1 MMQKMNFVQRAQLIG
16 AKRLNWSRIE
26 KAIQSLGH
34 CVCLCVRDLND
45 KELLESFNALK
56 VQLYRT
62 SFSTDNATDNSI
74 EYIKWLGKA
83 SQHVFLRTPAPLF
96 EKFDPILDD
105 DGHIA
110 PFGGQLSYI
119 SDLIKSG
126 KRRRTALSY
135 EQARQLAQI
144 GNVPRA
150 LPYPSNVQ
158 VKRSIQKTL
167 EVTQTEF
174 KANPEVLEKYRQAL
188 GTIID
193 DYGYESR
200 TSRIHVSLVNKGKF
214 DIPASQG
221 GGSKLLVMKTRQYTD
236 KVLTPEILDE
246 LDGKY
251 DQFGKFLINPATAA
265 LARRFLGYE
274 TIQNAKVYSVI
285 PTLGDIL
292 YVEPHIIEKLWEKTL
307 NSERRVPTQLGHLLT
322 LTSSKMI
329 LEVGNYDNP
338 HQIIHDVL
346 TFETRENEFQP
357 SKLLRVK
364 AGISVESGLKCR
376 LTTSGYAAFAH
387 LSQLPANYMRDYLS
401 QDPFVRTGFHESD
414 KLWAVLKEY
423 RKRFSNRKHS

>member
-1 MMQKMNFVQRAQLIG
+1 M
-16 AKRLNWSRIE
+16 E

-45 KELLESFNALK
+45 KDLLKSFNALK
-56 VQLYRT
+56 VRIYQT
-62 SFSTDNATDNSI
+62 AFSTDNATDNSI

-119 SDLIKSG
+119 SDFIKSG

-150 LPYPSNVQ
+150 LPYPSNEQ

-167 EVTQTEF
+167 DVTQTVF
-174 KANPEVLEKYRQAL
+174 KPNAEVLEKYRQAL
-188 GTIID
+188 GTIVD
-193 DYGYESR
+193 DYGYETR
-200 TSRIHVSLVNKGKF
+200 TSRVHVSLVNKGKY
-214 DIPASQG
+214 DISVSQG
-221 GGSKLLVMKTRQYTD
+221 GGSKLLVMKTREYTD
-236 KVLTPEILDE
+236 VVLDPEVLDD
-246 LDGKY
+246 LDGKF
-251 DQFGKFLINPATAA
+251 DQFGKYLINPATAA
-265 LARRFLGYE
+265 LARRYLGYE
-274 TIQNAKVYSVI
+274 TKQNAKVYSVI

-292 YVEPHIIEKLWEKTL
+292 YVEPHMIDKLWEKTL
-307 NSERRVPTQLGHLLT
+307 NSDRRVPTQLGHLLT
-322 LTSSKMI
+322 LTSSKLI
-329 LEVGNYDNP
+329 LEVGDYNNP
-338 HQIIHDVL
+338 FDIIHNVL
-346 TFETRENEFQP
+346 TFETRENEFVP
-357 SKLLRVK
+357 SKTLKVK
-364 AGISVESGLKCR
+364 AGISIESGLKCR

-401 QDPFVRTGFHESD
+401 RDPFVRTGFRESD
-414 KLWAVLKEY
+414 KLWTVLKAY
-423 RKRFSNRKHS
+423 RTRFSNRKSE